1 MLQGFPAD
9 YEIRSVKQLNHICQT
24 VPVHTA
30 ADMTEAA
37 VQFCRGELSASGDQF
52 LKQDNI
58 SQTNCH
64 DSSRHS
70 QPTHTAEEKKVLKDT
85 FNVILNCLLPLR
97 VWAAQL
103 HGCFVL
109 CS

>member
-1 MLQGFPAD
+1 M
-9 YEIRSVKQLNHICQT
+9 KQLNHICQT

-58 SQTNCH
+58 SQTVMTA
-64 DSSRHS
+64 DTAG
-70 QPTHTAEEKKVLKDT
+70 PGLHTQRKKRK
-85 FNVILNCLLPLR
+85 C
-97 VWAAQL
+97 
-103 HGCFVL
+103 
-109 CS
+109 

>member
-9 YEIRSVKQLNHICQT
+9 YEIPSVKQLNHICQT

-58 SQTNCH
+58 SQTVTGGPG
-64 DSSRHS
+64 S
-70 QPTHTAEEKKVLKDT
+70 HTQRKKRK
-85 FNVILNCLLPLR
+85 C
-97 VWAAQL
+97 
-103 HGCFVL
+103 
-109 CS
+109 

>member
-1 MLQGFPAD
+1 MISHNSLLQGFPAD
-9 YEIRSVKQLNHICQT
+9 YEIRSVKQLNHVCQT

-58 SQTNCH
+58 SQTVTTAA
-64 DSSRHS
+64 DTAG
-70 QPTHTAEEKKVLKDT
+70 PHTQRKKRK
-85 FNVILNCLLPLR
+85 C
-97 VWAAQL
+97 
-103 HGCFVL
+103 
-109 CS
+109 